1 MKTKAKLLASLK
13 IWVVIYP
20 SITLFL
26 YWFGEV
32 LSVLPLYQRTFL
44 LTLSLVPW
52 IVFAGVPFV
61 DLIIK
66 QLSPQNPDKAH

>member
-1 MKTKAKLLASLK
+1 MKIKAKLMASLK

-26 YWFGEV
+26 YVFGEKM
-32 LSVLPLYQRTFL
+32 SAMALYQRTFL

-52 IVFAGVPFV
+52 VVFVGVPFV
-61 DLIIK
+61 DSIMNLF
-66 QLSPQNPDKAH
+66 SPQKDKK